1 MAGLAAARRLTD
13 AGVAVTVLE
22 ARSRIGGRTWTDTSL
37 GVPVDL
43 GAAWLHGTDGNPL
56 MALADE
62 IGARTV
68 ETDFESVALLDGGDI
83 VDADAT
89 AVTLNAWAQTLE
101 EVYGLAENADA
112 DASVADA
119 LSEFVDPDDPF
130 VQWCIAATITAE
142 YAADPDQLAL
152 RWFGSESELDGPD
165 LILPGGYGQLVDH
178 LARGVTV
185 ELDTVVTR
193 IVHDVFEARVETNRG
208 VFTADRVIVAVPLGV
223 LKADAIVFDPP
234 LPELKRRAVERLGFG
249 LLDKVVLRF
258 DESFWPEDPD
268 TFGLVGR
275 DRPVSDLINGER
287 FAEVPL
293 LVGLRG
299 GSNALVREGH
309 SDEQT
314 IDEVTSALGAPNP
327 VGALVT
333 RWAADPFARGSY
345 SFLGVGSSPDDQ
357 RALAEPVGDRLGFAG
372 EATHVEFFATV
383 HGAYLSGLREAERI
397 LG

>member
-1 MAGLAAARRLTD
+1 M
-13 AGVAVTVLE
+13 
-22 ARSRIGGRTWTDTSL
+22 
-37 GVPVDL
+37 
-43 GAAWLHGTDGNPL
+43 
-56 MALADE
+56 
-62 IGARTV
+62 
-68 ETDFESVALLDGGDI
+68 
-83 VDADAT
+83 
-89 AVTLNAWAQTLE
+89 TLNAWAQTLE

-119 LSEFVDPDDPF
+119 LSEFVDTGDPF

-178 LARGVTV
+178 LALGVTV

-193 IVHDVFEARVETNRG
+193 IVHDGSEARVETNRG
-208 VFTADRVIVAVPLGV
+208 VFAADTVIVTVPLGV

-234 LPELKRRAVERLGFG
+234 LPASKRRAVERLGFG

-258 DESFWPEDPD
+258 DEPFWPEDPD

-275 DRPVSDLINGER
+275 DQPVSDLINGVR

-299 GSNALVREGH
+299 GSNALVREGY

-314 IDEVTSALGAPNP
+314 IDEIAEALGAPDP